1 MQPEERRNTI
11 LERNK
16 AAAVRYR
23 KRKKEEHDEMISRVQ
38 DLEQD
43 NNSLQTRN
51 VVLVREIERLTG
63 LLKARDAN
71 CVCRANQVGVGNN
84 SGILSVALDSREDHS
99 PIEFSGAFSVQQQIR

>member
-23 KRKKEEHDEMISRVQ
+23 KRKKEEHDDMITRVQ
-38 DLEQD
+38 ELEQD

-51 VVLVREIERLTG
+51 VVLVHEIERLTA
-63 LLKARDAN
+63 LIKTRDSN
-71 CVCRANQVGVGNN
+71 CVCRVNN
-84 SGILSVALDSREDHS
+84 CGLLTIALDNTDHS
-99 PIEFSGAFSVQQQIR
+99 PINFSGDFSVQQK